1 METYVAKKHW
11 WFWVPYITLSIL
23 FIWTL
28 IIPIWLILWAFFRWK
43 LDKIEIKDGC
53 LCSRLGI
60 IIIDKKTI
68 PLEKISFVSEKQDII
83 SEMLGFACVQI
94 QSYAD
99 SNAIIYPCIAN
110 SAEFVKKINELK
122 A

>member
-94 QSYAD
+94 QSSAD